1 MSNKFEGY
9 GKDEPVTADSSSV
22 LDMKI
27 IEDAA
32 IASAKNH
39 GTPDISGG
47 YEEEDGV
54 LYFKDGNGRTTL
66 IMNKEAFEL
75 MLRENKWDIIKKW

>member
-9 GKDEPVTADSSSV
+9 GKDESISADGDISIS
-22 LDMKI
+22 MKDV
-27 IEDAA
+27 EDAA
-32 IASAKNH
+32 LRSAQNH

-54 LYFKDGNGRTTL
+54 LYFKDKNGHTTL

-75 MLRENKWDIIKKW
+75 MIKENK

>member
-1 MSNKFEGY
+1 VSNKFEDY
-9 GKDEPVTADSSSV
+9 GKDESISV
-22 LDMKI
+22 DGDASLSIED

-32 IASAKNH
+32 LISAQNH

-75 MLRENKWDIIKKW
+75 MLKENK